1 MSKETTTMVLAV
13 DKNLNMDFKEYCK
26 LKNIRYPRELAIK
39 ILEKELHKLI
49 IKGELEKNK

>member
-39 ILEKELHKLI
+39 ILEKELNKLI
-49 IKGELEKNK
+49 NKG